1 MVSSVSSQEPLETD
15 TAANWPRF
23 TLRYTFNPE
32 ELDAPVS
39 FDPDELVVFD
49 PSDGDDDAWVSAT
62 RGSYMDIKDAQ

>member
-15 TAANWPRF
+15 TSASWPRF

-39 FDPDELVVFD
+39 FDPDELVAFD
-49 PSDGDDDAWVSAT
+49 PSSGDDAWISAT
-62 RGSYMDIKDAQ
+62 RGSYIDIEDTR